1 MSLNKNTTLKSHR
14 DQETVTVKTMLSL
27 CASVCLSVYTS
38 MCLSAHSCP
47 CLYILVSVC
56 TSVCLSVHLC
66 TCLYIHVPLCTSVC
80 LSVHPC
86 TCLYIRVPVCTSVCL
101 SYSRVPV
108 CTFMSLSVHPCACLT
123 PLCPTPPTFPVDF
136 LICRLNCFFLNLF
149 HLSRPCLCYFPETT
163 KCTES
168 TPFLSVN
175 GLFPLV
181 KNDQKWVQIPA
192 SFLTNLRVF
201 YKVLF

>member
-14 DQETVTVKTMLSL
+14 DQETMTVKTMPSL
-27 CASVCLSVYTS
+27 CASVCLSVCTS
-38 MCLSAHSCP
+38 LCLTVHSCP
-47 CLYILVSVC
+47 CLYIC
-56 TSVCLSVHLC
+56 
-66 TCLYIHVPLCTSVC
+66 
-80 LSVHPC
+80 
-86 TCLYIRVPVCTSVCL
+86 VPVCTSMCL
-101 SYSRVPV
+101 SVY
-108 CTFMSLSVHPCACLT
+108 LCACLT

-136 LICRLNCFFLNLF
+136 LICRLNCFFLNLLY
-149 HLSRPCLCYFPETT
+149 LSRPCLCYFPETT
-163 KCTES
+163 KYTES